1 MSPEP
6 VPSHAGPI
14 ACHECDLLLREVAL
28 PRGGTARCPRCRAL
42 LYRDRPDSVNRALAF
57 ALSAFVLFATAN
69 AFPMVGLNVNGEIV
83 QATLAGSV
91 RVLYR
96 DGMWSLAGL
105 VLFTTI
111 VMPLLEMLA
120 ILYLL
125 TPLRLR
131 KQPPRPEIALR
142 GLHLARTW
150 GMIEVLFLGI
160 LVALVKLTH
169 LAIVIPGVALW
180 AFGATMVLLAATAA
194 SFDHADVW
202 SRVAGGRTAGAGDPP
217 ISGAAPTAARA
228 GLMLCHECGLLQKAA
243 AHGSDARCARCGARV
258 HVRVPDSIPR
268 TWAFLMAAVVLY
280 VPANVLPVMDTSSLF
295 GAQSD
300 TIMSGV
306 VYLWTSGSALLAVV
320 VFIAS
325 IAVPMLKILAL
336 GYLVVAAQRHSRS
349 LRLERARIYRL
360 VEFVGRWSMLD
371 IYVIT
376 VLVTLVQFSALA
388 TIKAGPAAIAFGA
401 VVVLTIIAARSFDP
415 RLTWDGTETRHG

>member
-1 MSPEP
+1 M
-6 VPSHAGPI
+6 GRGCLI

-28 PRGGTARCPRCRAL
+28 PPGGTARCPRCGAH
-42 LYRDRPDSVNRALAF
+42 LYRDRPDSLNRALAF
-57 ALSAFVLFATAN
+57 ALAALVLFATAN
-69 AFPMVGLNVNGEIV
+69 AFPIVGLNVNGEIV
-83 QATLAGSV
+83 QATLLRSV
-91 RVLYR
+91 QILYR

-105 VLFTTI
+105 VLVTTI

-120 ILYLL
+120 TLYLL
-125 TPLRLR
+125 VPLRLR
-131 KQPPRPEIALR
+131 RLPPRPEVAFR

-150 GMIEVLFLGI
+150 GMTEVLILGI

-169 LAIVIPGVALW
+169 LAIVIPGMALW
-180 AFGATMVLLAATAA
+180 TFGATMVLLAATAA
-194 SFDHADVW
+194 AFDQAEVW
-202 SRVAGGRTAGAGDPP
+202 SHIAARRTEKSTEPR
-217 ISGAAPTAARA
+217 ISGAMPTAARA
-228 GLMLCHECGLLQKAA
+228 GLMVCHECGLLQKAA
-243 AHGSDARCARCGARV
+243 AHDPDARCPRCAARV
-258 HVRVPDSIPR
+258 HVRTPGSIPR
-268 TWAFLMAAVVLY
+268 TWAFLVAALVLY

-306 VYLWTSGSALLAVV
+306 VYLWTSGSWLLAVV

-336 GYLVVAAQRHSRS
+336 AYLVVAAQRHSRS
-349 LRLERARIYRL
+349 LLLERARIYRL

-376 VLVTLVQFSALA
+376 VLVALVQFSALA

-415 RLTWDGTETRHG
+415 RLTWDGTEKRHG